1 MLASYDP
8 NMGILLGL
16 RCRHFWE
23 CALLLGT
30 VFFGVL
36 PPSGPMPALGQTS
49 LSASSHAGDS
59 DRLPIS
65 TSSPEA
71 AKLFEE
77 GLRFLYDAHY
87 EQALAE
93 FRKAT
98 KKDPKFAQAWA
109 RIMWTSPDPVEARQ
123 AAEAA
128 QQTSQHVT
136 PGEKLLMKWWISTYK
151 GNLVDAIAAMN
162 DLLAMY
168 SRDAQLNLE
177 AGVWLSYQGEHEAAA
192 KFLTRALEVDPK
204 FAVALNIN
212 GYNLAAMH
220 RYAEAIPYMKRY
232 AEEEPNDHNPRDS
245 LAEILQEGGR
255 LEESLAEYREA
266 LKLDPKFYF
275 SQWGLGGAHA
285 LLGQQ
290 DRAREEYAKA
300 LPMMAYAPKNRLKCQ
315 ILSAITY
322 AREGN
327 VKQAR
332 VQLAVVLKEATKLQL
347 NDYQSL
353 IHQDLALLE
362 ESPAAAFRHLDQAE
376 AVLQMAG
383 AMSEG
388 EGIQKRSASDPNK
401 DSAGVRIYFGVHRDR
416 GCT

>member
-151 GNLVDAIAAMN
+151 E
-162 DLLAMY
+162 
-168 SRDAQLNLE
+168 R
-177 AGVWLSYQGEHEAAA
+177 LS
-192 KFLTRALEVDPK
+192 KK
-204 FAVALNIN
+204 I
-212 GYNLAAMH
+212 
-220 RYAEAIPYMKRY
+220 
-232 AEEEPNDHNPRDS
+232 
-245 LAEILQEGGR
+245 
-255 LEESLAEYREA
+255 
-266 LKLDPKFYF
+266 
-275 SQWGLGGAHA
+275 
-285 LLGQQ
+285 
-290 DRAREEYAKA
+290 
-300 LPMMAYAPKNRLKCQ
+300 
-315 ILSAITY
+315 
-322 AREGN
+322 
-327 VKQAR
+327 
-332 VQLAVVLKEATKLQL
+332 
-347 NDYQSL
+347 
-353 IHQDLALLE
+353 
-362 ESPAAAFRHLDQAE
+362 
-376 AVLQMAG
+376 
-383 AMSEG
+383 
-388 EGIQKRSASDPNK
+388 
-401 DSAGVRIYFGVHRDR
+401 
-416 GCT
+416 